1 MMSRAERGPVADW
14 FRTVDLWLLG
24 SFGALMVVG
33 VVMALAASPAVAER
47 LNLSTFHFVNR
58 QAELLVPS
66 AVLMI
71 ATSFL
76 SPRHVRRAALV
87 VFAISMALIILA
99 LLFGAEV
106 KGSRRWIMGVQPSEF
121 IKPAFVVLCAWAFAE
136 GGRVGSPA
144 LAGKVFAFLLLP

>member
-47 LNLSTFHFVNR
+47 LDLPTFHFVNR

-66 AVLMI
+66 ALLMI

-76 SPRHVRRAALV
+76 SPRQARRAALV
-87 VFAISMALIILA
+87 VFAVSMTLIILA

-106 KGSRRWIMGVQPSEF
+106 KGSRRWIMGVQPS
-121 IKPAFVVLCAWAFAE
+121 
-136 GGRVGSPA
+136 
-144 LAGKVFAFLLLP
+144 